1 MAVGQGSRAG
11 FRVGVDGD
19 LDYSVTSDD
28 AKKQRQFA
36 LRCVILKG
44 TPPLSVLMRGA
55 RAHFPL
61 DDLSQKHES
70 KI

>member
-1 MAVGQGSRAG
+1 MAVWQGSRAG

-36 LRCVILKG
+36 LRC

-55 RAHFPL
+55 RAHFPVG
-61 DDLSQKHES
+61 DLSQKHES